1 MIWKA
6 SNHKALMFK
15 RFFIKNSINVLLLR
29 ISGIVFMF
37 LLTLFLTNFFSAE
50 IVGQYDF
57 VRSTIMIL
65 SGASLL
71 GTNQAII
78 YYSGILTSN
87 KSFGSIRFIYFKM
100 IFLILIACAVLYMPM
115 LIVEKETINQI
126 FNKQGAYEL
135 INLSLQGLL
144 FYSITM
150 LNIDT
155 IRALKHTLIS
165 EAFRNLFRYTPFFVF
180 SAVLYIIDQPE
191 DLVVWFIYSFLVLF
205 IISTIVV
212 FSILF
217 KKDFPKNADQHF
229 SSIDI
234 LKTSYP
240 MALSAISYFLMQSTD
255 VLFISAYDT
264 FESVA
269 YYSIAVKLA
278 TVTAL
283 ALISANIVIAPKI
296 ASIYNEKNFSELK
309 LILKKAT
316 RTNVLISL
324 PIIILLICFSD
335 YVLSMF
341 GSNYVFAKNALWILL
356 FAQFFNSITGPSALY
371 LNMTGRQKKLNVI
384 LLISLT
390 INLVLNILLVPTF
403 GMLGAAIATTT
414 SFVLSKAFASAL
426 VFYLDNVK
434 TFIS

>member
-1 MIWKA
+1 MLK
-6 SNHKALMFK
+6 NFL
-15 RFFIKNSINVLLLR
+15 IKNSLKVLLLR
-29 ISGIVFMF
+29 ASGILLMF
-37 LLTLFLTNFFSAE
+37 LLSLFLTNSFSAE

-57 VRSTIMIL
+57 VRSFLMIL

-78 YYSGILTSN
+78 YYSGILTSK
-87 KSFGSIRFIYFKM
+87 KSFGSIKSIYFKM
-100 IFLILIACAVLYMPM
+100 NFLILVACAILYTP
-115 LIVEKETINQI
+115 LLVIDKEIINQI

-135 INLSLQGLL
+135 VSLSLQGLV

-165 EAFRNLFRYTPFFVF
+165 EGFRNIFRYTPFFIF
-180 SAVLYIIDQPE
+180 SIILYIIDSPE
-191 DLVVWFIYSFLVLF
+191 DLVLWFIYSFVVIF
-205 IISTIVV
+205 VISTAVV
-212 FSILF
+212 YLF
-217 KKDFPKNADQHF
+217 LFNKNFPKSAAHNF
-229 SSIDI
+229 SSTEI
-234 LKTSYP
+234 LRASYP

-283 ALISANIVIAPKI
+283 ALISVNIVIAPKI
-296 ASIYNEKNFSELK
+296 ASIYNDKNFSQLK

-316 RTNVLISL
+316 RINVVISL
-324 PIIILLICFSD
+324 PIIVLLLLFSE
-335 YVLSMF
+335 YVLSTF
-341 GSNYVFAKNALWILL
+341 GSNYILAKNALWVLL
-356 FAQFFNSITGPSALY
+356 IAQFFNSVTGPSALY

-384 LLISLT
+384 LVISLL
-390 INLVLNILLVPTF
+390 INVVLNIILVPDF
-403 GMLGAAIATTT
+403 GMLGAAISTTT
-414 SFVLSKAFASAL
+414 SFVISKILASAL

>member
-1 MIWKA
+1 MLK
-6 SNHKALMFK
+6 NFL
-15 RFFIKNSINVLLLR
+15 IKNSLKVLLLR
-29 ISGIVFMF
+29 ASGILLMF
-37 LLTLFLTNFFSAE
+37 LLSLFLTNSFSAE

-57 VRSTIMIL
+57 VRSFLMIL

-78 YYSGILTSN
+78 YYSGILTSK
-87 KSFGSIRFIYFKM
+87 KSFGSIKSIYFKM
-100 IFLILIACAVLYMPM
+100 NFLILVACAILYTP
-115 LIVEKETINQI
+115 LLVIDKEIINQI

-135 INLSLQGLL
+135 VSLSLQGLV

-165 EAFRNLFRYTPFFVF
+165 EGFRNVFRYMPFFIF
-180 SAVLYIIDQPE
+180 SIILYIIDSPE
-191 DLVVWFIYSFLVLF
+191 DLVLWFIYSFVVIF
-205 IISTIVV
+205 VISTAVV
-212 FSILF
+212 YLF
-217 KKDFPKNADQHF
+217 LFNKNFPKSAAHNF
-229 SSIDI
+229 SSTEI
-234 LKTSYP
+234 LRASFP

-283 ALISANIVIAPKI
+283 ALISVNIVIAPKI
-296 ASIYNEKNFSELK
+296 ASIYNDKNFSQLK

-316 RTNVLISL
+316 RINVVISL
-324 PIIILLICFSD
+324 PIIVLLLLFSEH
-335 YVLSMF
+335 VLSTF
-341 GSNYVFAKNALWILL
+341 GSNYILAKNALLVLL
-356 FAQFFNSITGPSALY
+356 IAQFFNSVTGPSALY

-384 LLISLT
+384 LVISLL
-390 INLVLNILLVPTF
+390 INVVLNIILVPDF
-403 GMLGAAIATTT
+403 GMLGAAISTTT
-414 SFVLSKAFASAL
+414 SFVISKILASAL

>member
-1 MIWKA
+1 
-6 SNHKALMFK
+6 
-15 RFFIKNSINVLLLR
+15 
-29 ISGIVFMF
+29 MF
-37 LLTLFLTNFFSAE
+37 LLSLFLTNSFSAE

-57 VRSTIMIL
+57 VRSFLMIL

-78 YYSGILTSN
+78 YYSGILTSK
-87 KSFGSIRFIYFKM
+87 KSFGSIKSIYFKM
-100 IFLILIACAVLYMPM
+100 NFLILIACAILYAP
-115 LIVEKETINQI
+115 LLVIDKEIINQI

-135 INLSLQGLL
+135 VSLSLQGLV

-165 EAFRNLFRYTPFFVF
+165 EGFRNIFRYTPFFIF
-180 SAVLYIIDQPE
+180 SIILYIIDSPE
-191 DLVVWFIYSFLVLF
+191 YLVLWFIYSFVVIF
-205 IISTIVV
+205 VISTVV
-212 FSILF
+212 VYFFLF
-217 KKDFPKNADQHF
+217 NKNFPKSAAHNF
-229 SSIDI
+229 SSTEI
-234 LKTSYP
+234 LRASYP

-283 ALISANIVIAPKI
+283 ALISVNIVIAPKI
-296 ASIYNEKNFSELK
+296 ASIYNDKNFYQLK

-316 RTNVLISL
+316 RMNVVISL
-324 PIIILLICFSD
+324 PIIIILLFFSE
-335 YVLSMF
+335 YVLSTF
-341 GSNYVFAKNALWILL
+341 GSNYILAKNALWILL
-356 FAQFFNSITGPSALY
+356 IAQFFNSITGPSALY

-384 LLISLT
+384 LVISLL
-390 INLVLNILLVPTF
+390 INVVLNIILVPDF
-403 GMLGAAIATTT
+403 GMLGAAISTTT
-414 SFVLSKAFASAL
+414 SFVISKILASAL

>member
-1 MIWKA
+1 
-6 SNHKALMFK
+6 
-15 RFFIKNSINVLLLR
+15 
-29 ISGIVFMF
+29 MF
-37 LLTLFLTNFFSAE
+37 LLSLFLTNSFSAE

-57 VRSTIMIL
+57 VRSFLMIL

-78 YYSGILTSN
+78 YYSGILTSK
-87 KSFGSIRFIYFKM
+87 KSFGSIKSIYFKM
-100 IFLILIACAVLYMPM
+100 NFLILVACAILYTP
-115 LIVEKETINQI
+115 LLVIDKEIINQI

-135 INLSLQGLL
+135 VSLSLQGLV

-165 EAFRNLFRYTPFFVF
+165 EGFRNIFRYTPFFIF
-180 SAVLYIIDQPE
+180 SIILYIIDSPE
-191 DLVVWFIYSFLVLF
+191 DLVLWFIYSFVVIF
-205 IISTIVV
+205 VISTAVV
-212 FSILF
+212 YLF
-217 KKDFPKNADQHF
+217 LFNKNFPKSAAHNF
-229 SSIDI
+229 SSTEI
-234 LKTSYP
+234 LRASFP

-283 ALISANIVIAPKI
+283 ALISVNIVIAPKI
-296 ASIYNEKNFSELK
+296 ASIYNDKNFSQLK

-316 RTNVLISL
+316 RINVVISL
-324 PIIILLICFSD
+324 PIIILLLLFSE
-335 YVLSMF
+335 YVLSTF
-341 GSNYVFAKNALWILL
+341 GSNYVLAKNALWILL
-356 FAQFFNSITGPSALY
+356 IAQFFNSITGPSALY

-384 LLISLT
+384 LVISLL
-390 INLVLNILLVPTF
+390 INVVLNIILVPAL
-403 GMLGAAIATTT
+403 GMLGAAISTTT
-414 SFVLSKAFASAL
+414 SFVISKILASAL

>member
-1 MIWKA
+1 
-6 SNHKALMFK
+6 MF
-15 RFFIKNSINVLLLR
+15 
-29 ISGIVFMF
+29 F
-37 LLTLFLTNFFSAE
+37 LSLFLTNSFSAE

-57 VRSTIMIL
+57 VRSSLMIL

-78 YYSGILTSN
+78 YYSGVLTSN
-87 KSFGSIRFIYFKM
+87 KSFGSIKSIYFKM
-100 IFLILIACAVLYMPM
+100 NFLILTACAVLYMPM
-115 LIVEKETINQI
+115 LMIEKETINQL

-135 INLSLQGLL
+135 VNLSLRGLI

-165 EAFRNLFRYTPFFVF
+165 EAFRNLFRYTPFFIF
-180 SAVLYIIDQPE
+180 SVILYIIDQPE
-191 DLVVWFIYSFLVLF
+191 DLAVWFLNSFIVLF

-212 FSILF
+212 YSLFF
-217 KKDFPKNADQHF
+217 KKDFPKTVHDHF

-234 LKTSYP
+234 LRTSYP

-283 ALISANIVIAPKI
+283 ALISVNIVIAPKI
-296 ASIYNEKNFSELK
+296 ASIYNDKNFSELK

-316 RTNVLISL
+316 RINVLISL
-324 PIIILLICFSD
+324 PIIILLICFSE
-335 YVLSMF
+335 YILSMF
-341 GSNYVFAKNALWILL
+341 GINYILAKNALWILL
-356 FAQFFNSITGPSALY
+356 IAQFFNSITGPSALY

-384 LLISLT
+384 LLISLI
-390 INLVLNILLVPTF
+390 INVVLNIFLVPTF

-414 SFVLSKAFASAL
+414 SFVLSKLFASAL

>member
-1 MIWKA
+1 ML
-6 SNHKALMFK
+6 NNFL
-15 RFFIKNSINVLLLR
+15 IKNSLKVLLLR
-29 ISGIVFMF
+29 ASGIVLMF
-37 LLTLFLTNFFSAE
+37 LLSLFLTNSFSAE

-57 VRSTIMIL
+57 VRSFLMIL

-78 YYSGILTSN
+78 YYSGILTSK
-87 KSFGSIRFIYFKM
+87 KSFGSIKSIYFKM
-100 IFLILIACAVLYMPM
+100 NFLILIACAILYAP
-115 LIVEKETINQI
+115 LLVIDKEIINQI

-135 INLSLQGLL
+135 VSLSLQGLV

-165 EAFRNLFRYTPFFVF
+165 EGFRNIFRYTPFFIF
-180 SAVLYIIDQPE
+180 SIILYIIDSPE
-191 DLVVWFIYSFLVLF
+191 YLVLWFIYSFVVIF
-205 IISTIVV
+205 VISTAVV
-212 FSILF
+212 YFFLF
-217 KKDFPKNADQHF
+217 NKNFPKSAAHNF
-229 SSIDI
+229 SSTEI
-234 LKTSYP
+234 LRASYP

-283 ALISANIVIAPKI
+283 ALISVNIVIAPKI
-296 ASIYNEKNFSELK
+296 ASIYNDKNFYQLK

-316 RTNVLISL
+316 RMNVVISL
-324 PIIILLICFSD
+324 PIIIILLFFSE
-335 YVLSMF
+335 YVLSTF
-341 GSNYVFAKNALWILL
+341 GSNYILAKNALWILL
-356 FAQFFNSITGPSALY
+356 IAQFFNSITGPSALY

-384 LLISLT
+384 LVISLL
-390 INLVLNILLVPTF
+390 INVVLNIILVPDF
-403 GMLGAAIATTT
+403 GMLGAAISTTT
-414 SFVLSKAFASAL
+414 SFVISKILASAL

>member
-1 MIWKA
+1 MLKIF
-6 SNHKALMFK
+6 L
-15 RFFIKNSINVLLLR
+15 IKNSLKVLLLR
-29 ISGIVFMF
+29 ASGIVLMF
-37 LLTLFLTNFFSAE
+37 LLSLFLTNSFSAE

-57 VRSTIMIL
+57 VRSFLMIL

-78 YYSGILTSN
+78 YYSGILTSK
-87 KSFGSIRFIYFKM
+87 KSFGSIKSIYFKM
-100 IFLILIACAVLYMPM
+100 NFLILIACAILYAP
-115 LIVEKETINQI
+115 LLVIDKEVINQI

-135 INLSLQGLL
+135 VSLSLQGLV

-165 EAFRNLFRYTPFFVF
+165 EGFRNIFRYTPFFIF
-180 SAVLYIIDQPE
+180 SIILYIIDSPE
-191 DLVVWFIYSFLVLF
+191 YLVLWFIYGFVVIF
-205 IISTIVV
+205 VISTAVV
-212 FSILF
+212 YFFLF
-217 KKDFPKNADQHF
+217 NKNFPKSAAHNF
-229 SSIDI
+229 SSTEI
-234 LKTSYP
+234 LRASYP

-283 ALISANIVIAPKI
+283 ALISVNIVIAPKI
-296 ASIYNEKNFSELK
+296 ASIYNDKNFYQLK

-316 RTNVLISL
+316 RMNVVISL
-324 PIIILLICFSD
+324 PIIIILLFFSE
-335 YVLSMF
+335 YVLSTF
-341 GSNYVFAKNALWILL
+341 GSNYILAKNALWILL
-356 FAQFFNSITGPSALY
+356 IAQFFNSITGPSALY

-384 LLISLT
+384 LVISLL
-390 INLVLNILLVPTF
+390 INVVLNIILVPDF
-403 GMLGAAIATTT
+403 GMLGAAISTTT
-414 SFVLSKAFASAL
+414 SFVISKILASAL

>member
-1 MIWKA
+1 MLK
-6 SNHKALMFK
+6 NFL
-15 RFFIKNSINVLLLR
+15 IKNSLKVLLLR
-29 ISGIVFMF
+29 ASGIVLMF
-37 LLTLFLTNFFSAE
+37 LLSLFLTNSFSAE

-57 VRSTIMIL
+57 VRSFLMIL

-78 YYSGILTSN
+78 YYSGILTSK
-87 KSFGSIRFIYFKM
+87 KSFGSIKSIYFKM
-100 IFLILIACAVLYMPM
+100 NFLILIACAILYAP
-115 LIVEKETINQI
+115 LLVIDKEVINQI

-135 INLSLQGLL
+135 VSLSLQGLV

-165 EAFRNLFRYTPFFVF
+165 EGFRNIFRYTPFFIF
-180 SAVLYIIDQPE
+180 SIILYIIETPE
-191 DLVVWFIYSFLVLF
+191 DLVLWFIYSFVVIF
-205 IISTIVV
+205 VISTAVV
-212 FSILF
+212 YFFLF
-217 KKDFPKNADQHF
+217 NKNFPKSAAHNF
-229 SSIDI
+229 SSTEI
-234 LKTSYP
+234 LRASYP

-283 ALISANIVIAPKI
+283 ALISVNIVIAPKI
-296 ASIYNEKNFSELK
+296 ASIYNDKNFYQLK

-316 RTNVLISL
+316 RMNVVISL
-324 PIIILLICFSD
+324 PIIIILLFFSE
-335 YVLSMF
+335 YVLSTF
-341 GSNYVFAKNALWILL
+341 GSNYILAKNALWILL
-356 FAQFFNSITGPSALY
+356 IAQFFNSITGPSALY

-384 LLISLT
+384 LVISLL
-390 INLVLNILLVPTF
+390 INVVLNIILVPDF
-403 GMLGAAIATTT
+403 GMLGAAISTTT
-414 SFVLSKAFASAL
+414 SFVISKILASAL

>member
-1 MIWKA
+1 MLK
-6 SNHKALMFK
+6 NFL
-15 RFFIKNSINVLLLR
+15 IKNSLKVLLLR
-29 ISGIVFMF
+29 ASGILLMF
-37 LLTLFLTNFFSAE
+37 LLSLFLTNSFSAE

-57 VRSTIMIL
+57 VRSFLMIL

-78 YYSGILTSN
+78 YYSGILTSE
-87 KSFGSIRFIYFKM
+87 KSFGSIKSIYFKM
-100 IFLILIACAVLYMPM
+100 NFLILTACAILYTP
-115 LIVEKETINQI
+115 LIVIDKEIINQI

-135 INLSLQGLL
+135 VSLSLHGLV

-165 EAFRNLFRYTPFFVF
+165 EGFRNIFRYTPFFIF
-180 SAVLYIIDQPE
+180 SIILYIIESPE
-191 DLVVWFIYSFLVLF
+191 DLVLWFIYSFVVIF
-205 IISTIVV
+205 VISTAVV
-212 FSILF
+212 YFFLF
-217 KKDFPKNADQHF
+217 NKNFPKSAVRNF
-229 SSIDI
+229 SSTEI
-234 LKTSYP
+234 LRASFP

-283 ALISANIVIAPKI
+283 ALISVNIVIAPKI
-296 ASIYNEKNFSELK
+296 ASIYNDKNFSQLK

-316 RTNVLISL
+316 RINVVISL
-324 PIIILLICFSD
+324 PIIILLLFFSE
-335 YVLSMF
+335 YVLSTF
-341 GSNYVFAKNALWILL
+341 GSNYILAKNALWILL
-356 FAQFFNSITGPSALY
+356 IAQFFNSITGPSALY

-384 LLISLT
+384 LVISLL
-390 INLVLNILLVPTF
+390 INVVLNIILVPNF
-403 GMLGAAIATTT
+403 GMLGAAISTTT
-414 SFVLSKAFASAL
+414 SFVISKILASAL

>member
-1 MIWKA
+1 MLK
-6 SNHKALMFK
+6 NFL
-15 RFFIKNSINVLLLR
+15 IKNSLKVLLLR
-29 ISGIVFMF
+29 ASGIVLMF
-37 LLTLFLTNFFSAE
+37 LLSLFLTNSFSAE

-57 VRSTIMIL
+57 VRSFLMIL

-78 YYSGILTSN
+78 YYSGILTSK
-87 KSFGSIRFIYFKM
+87 KSFGSIKSIYFKM
-100 IFLILIACAVLYMPM
+100 NFLILIACAILYAP
-115 LIVEKETINQI
+115 LLVIDKEVINQI

-135 INLSLQGLL
+135 VSLSLQGLV

-165 EAFRNLFRYTPFFVF
+165 EGFRNIFRYMPFFIF
-180 SAVLYIIDQPE
+180 SIILYIIDSPE
-191 DLVVWFIYSFLVLF
+191 DLVLWFIYSFVVIF
-205 IISTIVV
+205 VISTAAVY
-212 FSILF
+212 FFLF
-217 KKDFPKNADQHF
+217 KKNFPKSLTHNF
-229 SSIDI
+229 SSTEI
-234 LKTSYP
+234 LRTSYP

-283 ALISANIVIAPKI
+283 ALISVNIVIAPKI
-296 ASIYNEKNFSELK
+296 ASIYNDKNFSQLK

-316 RTNVLISL
+316 RINVVISL
-324 PIIILLICFSD
+324 PIIILLLFFSE
-335 YVLSMF
+335 YVLSTF
-341 GSNYVFAKNALWILL
+341 GSNYILAKNALWILL
-356 FAQFFNSITGPSALY
+356 IAQFFNSITGPSALY
-371 LNMTGRQKKLNVI
+371 LNMTGRQKKLNGILVI
-384 LLISLT
+384 SLLI
-390 INLVLNILLVPTF
+390 NVVLNIILVPDF
-403 GMLGAAIATTT
+403 GMLGAAISTTT
-414 SFVLSKAFASAL
+414 SFVISKILASAL

>member
-1 MIWKA
+1 
-6 SNHKALMFK
+6 
-15 RFFIKNSINVLLLR
+15 
-29 ISGIVFMF
+29 MF
-37 LLTLFLTNFFSAE
+37 LLSLFLTNSFSAE

-57 VRSTIMIL
+57 VRSFLMIL

-78 YYSGILTSN
+78 YYSGILTSK
-87 KSFGSIRFIYFKM
+87 KSFGSVKSIYFKM
-100 IFLILIACAVLYMPM
+100 NFLILVACAILYTP
-115 LIVEKETINQI
+115 LLVIDKEIINQI

-135 INLSLQGLL
+135 VSLSLQGLV

-165 EAFRNLFRYTPFFVF
+165 EGFRNIFRYTPFFIF
-180 SAVLYIIDQPE
+180 SIILYIIDSPE
-191 DLVVWFIYSFLVLF
+191 DLVLWFIYSFVVIF
-205 IISTIVV
+205 VISTAVV
-212 FSILF
+212 YLF
-217 KKDFPKNADQHF
+217 LFNKNFPKSAAHNF
-229 SSIDI
+229 SSTEI
-234 LKTSYP
+234 LRASYP

-283 ALISANIVIAPKI
+283 ALISVNIVIAPKI
-296 ASIYNEKNFSELK
+296 ASIYNDKNFSQLK

-316 RTNVLISL
+316 RISVVISL
-324 PIIILLICFSD
+324 PIIILLLLFSE
-335 YVLSMF
+335 YVLSTF
-341 GSNYVFAKNALWILL
+341 GSNYILAKNALWILL
-356 FAQFFNSITGPSALY
+356 IAQFFNSITGPSALY

-384 LLISLT
+384 LVISLL
-390 INLVLNILLVPTF
+390 INVVLNIILVPDF
-403 GMLGAAIATTT
+403 GMLGAAISTTT
-414 SFVLSKAFASAL
+414 SFVISKILASAL

>member
-1 MIWKA
+1 
-6 SNHKALMFK
+6 
-15 RFFIKNSINVLLLR
+15 
-29 ISGIVFMF
+29 MF
-37 LLTLFLTNFFSAE
+37 LLSLFLTNSFSAE

-57 VRSTIMIL
+57 VRSFLMIL

-78 YYSGILTSN
+78 YYSGILTSK
-87 KSFGSIRFIYFKM
+87 KSFGSIKSIYFKM
-100 IFLILIACAVLYMPM
+100 NFLILIACAILYAP
-115 LIVEKETINQI
+115 LLVIDKEVINQI

-135 INLSLQGLL
+135 VSLSLQGLV

-165 EAFRNLFRYTPFFVF
+165 EGFRNIFRYTPFFIF
-180 SAVLYIIDQPE
+180 SIILYIIDSPE
-191 DLVVWFIYSFLVLF
+191 YLVLWFIYSFVVIF
-205 IISTIVV
+205 VISTAVV
-212 FSILF
+212 YFFLF
-217 KKDFPKNADQHF
+217 NKNFPKSAAHNF
-229 SSIDI
+229 SSTEI
-234 LKTSYP
+234 LRASYP

-283 ALISANIVIAPKI
+283 ALISVNIVIAPKI
-296 ASIYNEKNFSELK
+296 ASIYNDKNFYQLK

-316 RTNVLISL
+316 RMNVVISL
-324 PIIILLICFSD
+324 PIIIILLFFSE
-335 YVLSMF
+335 YVLSTF
-341 GSNYVFAKNALWILL
+341 GSNYILAKNALWILL
-356 FAQFFNSITGPSALY
+356 IAQFFNSITGPSALY
-371 LNMTGRQKKLNVI
+371 LNMTGRQKKLNGILVI
-384 LLISLT
+384 SLLI
-390 INLVLNILLVPTF
+390 NVVLNIILVPDF
-403 GMLGAAIATTT
+403 GMLGAAISTTT
-414 SFVLSKAFASAL
+414 SFVISKILASAL

>member
-1 MIWKA
+1 MLK
-6 SNHKALMFK
+6 NFL
-15 RFFIKNSINVLLLR
+15 IKNSLKVLLLR
-29 ISGIVFMF
+29 ASGIVLMF
-37 LLTLFLTNFFSAE
+37 LLSLFLTNSFSAE

-57 VRSTIMIL
+57 VRSFLMIL

-78 YYSGILTSN
+78 YYSGILTSK
-87 KSFGSIRFIYFKM
+87 KSFGSIKSIYFKM
-100 IFLILIACAVLYMPM
+100 NFLILIACAILYAP
-115 LIVEKETINQI
+115 LLVIDKEIINQI

-135 INLSLQGLL
+135 VSLSLQGLV

-165 EAFRNLFRYTPFFVF
+165 EGFRNIFRYTPFFIF
-180 SAVLYIIDQPE
+180 SIILYIIDSPE
-191 DLVVWFIYSFLVLF
+191 YLVLWFIYGFVVIF
-205 IISTIVV
+205 VISTAVV
-212 FSILF
+212 YFFLF
-217 KKDFPKNADQHF
+217 NKNFPKSAAHNF
-229 SSIDI
+229 SSTEI
-234 LKTSYP
+234 LRASYP

-283 ALISANIVIAPKI
+283 ALISVNIVIAPKI
-296 ASIYNEKNFSELK
+296 ASIYNDKNFYQLK

-316 RTNVLISL
+316 RMNVVISL
-324 PIIILLICFSD
+324 PIIIILLFFSE
-335 YVLSMF
+335 YVLSTF
-341 GSNYVFAKNALWILL
+341 GSNYILAKNALWILL
-356 FAQFFNSITGPSALY
+356 IAQFFNSITGPSALY

-384 LLISLT
+384 LVISLL
-390 INLVLNILLVPTF
+390 INVVLNIILVPDF
-403 GMLGAAIATTT
+403 GMLGAAISTTT
-414 SFVLSKAFASAL
+414 SFVISKILASAL

>member
-1 MIWKA
+1 
-6 SNHKALMFK
+6 
-15 RFFIKNSINVLLLR
+15 
-29 ISGIVFMF
+29 MF
-37 LLTLFLTNFFSAE
+37 LLSLFLTNSFSAE

-57 VRSTIMIL
+57 VRSFLMIL

-78 YYSGILTSN
+78 YYSGILTSK
-87 KSFGSIRFIYFKM
+87 KSFGSIKSIYFKM
-100 IFLILIACAVLYMPM
+100 NFLILIACAILYAP
-115 LIVEKETINQI
+115 LLVIDKEIINQI

-135 INLSLQGLL
+135 VSLSLQGLV

-165 EAFRNLFRYTPFFVF
+165 EGFRNIFRYTPFFIF
-180 SAVLYIIDQPE
+180 SIILYIIDSPE
-191 DLVVWFIYSFLVLF
+191 YLVLWFIYSFVVIF
-205 IISTIVV
+205 VISTVV
-212 FSILF
+212 VYFFLF
-217 KKDFPKNADQHF
+217 NKNFPKSAAHNF
-229 SSIDI
+229 SSTEI
-234 LKTSYP
+234 LRASFP

-283 ALISANIVIAPKI
+283 ALISVNIVIAPKI
-296 ASIYNEKNFSELK
+296 ASIYNDKNFYQLK

-316 RTNVLISL
+316 RMNVVISL
-324 PIIILLICFSD
+324 PIIIILLFFSE
-335 YVLSMF
+335 YVLSTF
-341 GSNYVFAKNALWILL
+341 GSNYILAKNALWILL
-356 FAQFFNSITGPSALY
+356 IAQFFNSITGPSALY

-384 LLISLT
+384 LVISLL
-390 INLVLNILLVPTF
+390 INVVLNIILVPDF
-403 GMLGAAIATTT
+403 GMLGAAISTTT
-414 SFVLSKAFASAL
+414 SFVISKILASVL

>member
-1 MIWKA
+1 MLK
-6 SNHKALMFK
+6 NFL
-15 RFFIKNSINVLLLR
+15 IKNSLKVLLLR
-29 ISGIVFMF
+29 ASGIVLMF
-37 LLTLFLTNFFSAE
+37 LLSLFLTNSFSAE

-57 VRSTIMIL
+57 VRSFLMIL

-78 YYSGILTSN
+78 YYSGILTSK
-87 KSFGSIRFIYFKM
+87 KSFGSIKSIYFKM
-100 IFLILIACAVLYMPM
+100 NFLILIACAILYAP
-115 LIVEKETINQI
+115 LLVIDKEIINQI

-135 INLSLQGLL
+135 VSLSLQGLV

-165 EAFRNLFRYTPFFVF
+165 EGFRNIFRYMPFFIF
-180 SAVLYIIDQPE
+180 SIILYIIDSPE
-191 DLVVWFIYSFLVLF
+191 DLVLWFIYSFVVIF
-205 IISTIVV
+205 VISTAVV
-212 FSILF
+212 YFFLF
-217 KKDFPKNADQHF
+217 KKNFPKSLTHNF
-229 SSIDI
+229 SSTEI
-234 LKTSYP
+234 LRTSYP

-283 ALISANIVIAPKI
+283 ALISVNIVIAPKI
-296 ASIYNEKNFSELK
+296 ASIYNDKNFSQLK

-316 RTNVLISL
+316 RINVVISL
-324 PIIILLICFSD
+324 PIIILLLFFSE
-335 YVLSMF
+335 YVLSTF
-341 GSNYVFAKNALWILL
+341 GSNYILAKNALWILL
-356 FAQFFNSITGPSALY
+356 IAQFFNSITGPSALY
-371 LNMTGRQKKLNVI
+371 LNMTGRQKKLNGILVI
-384 LLISLT
+384 SLLI
-390 INLVLNILLVPTF
+390 NVVLNIILVPDF
-403 GMLGAAIATTT
+403 GMLGAAISTTT
-414 SFVLSKAFASAL
+414 SFVISKTLASAL

>member
-1 MIWKA
+1 MYK
-6 SNHKALMFK
+6 NV
-15 RFFIKNSINVLLLR
+15 FIKNSLNVLLLR
-29 ISGIVFMF
+29 ISGIMLMF
-37 LLTLFLTNFFSAE
+37 LLSLFLTNSFSAE
-50 IVGQYDF
+50 LVGQYDF
-57 VRSTIMIL
+57 VRSTLMIL

-87 KSFGSIRFIYFKM
+87 KSFGSIKGVYFKM
-100 IFLILIACAVLYMPM
+100 NFLILIACAVLYVPI
-115 LIVEKETINQI
+115 LIIDKATINQI

-135 INLSLQGLL
+135 VNLSLQGLV

-180 SAVLYIIDQPE
+180 SVILYIIDQPE
-191 DLVVWFIYSFLVLF
+191 DLVVWFLNSFIVLF

-212 FSILF
+212 YSLFF
-217 KKDFPKNADQHF
+217 KKDFPKTVHDHF

-234 LKTSYP
+234 LRTSYP

-283 ALISANIVIAPKI
+283 ALISVNIVIAPKI
-296 ASIYNEKNFSELK
+296 ASIYNDKNFSELK

-316 RTNVLISL
+316 RINVLISL
-324 PIIILLICFSD
+324 PIIILLICFSE
-335 YVLSMF
+335 YILSMF
-341 GSNYVFAKNALWILL
+341 GINYILAKNALWILL
-356 FAQFFNSITGPSALY
+356 IAQFFNSITGPSALY

-384 LLISLT
+384 LLISLI
-390 INLVLNILLVPTF
+390 INVVLNIFLVPTF

-414 SFVLSKAFASAL
+414 SFVLSKVFASAL

>member
-1 MIWKA
+1 MLK
-6 SNHKALMFK
+6 NFL
-15 RFFIKNSINVLLLR
+15 IKNSLKVLLLR
-29 ISGIVFMF
+29 ASGIVLMF
-37 LLTLFLTNFFSAE
+37 LLSLFLTNSFSAE

-57 VRSTIMIL
+57 VRSFLMIL

-78 YYSGILTSN
+78 YYSGILTSK
-87 KSFGSIRFIYFKM
+87 KSFGSIKSIYFKM
-100 IFLILIACAVLYMPM
+100 NFLILIACAILYAP
-115 LIVEKETINQI
+115 LLVIDKEVINQI

-135 INLSLQGLL
+135 VSLSLQGLV

-165 EAFRNLFRYTPFFVF
+165 EGFRNIFRYTPFFIF
-180 SAVLYIIDQPE
+180 SIILYIIDSPE
-191 DLVVWFIYSFLVLF
+191 YLVLWFIYSFVVIF
-205 IISTIVV
+205 VISTVV
-212 FSILF
+212 VYFFLF
-217 KKDFPKNADQHF
+217 NKNFPKSAAHNF
-229 SSIDI
+229 SSTEI
-234 LKTSYP
+234 LRASYP

-283 ALISANIVIAPKI
+283 ALISVNIVIAPKI
-296 ASIYNEKNFSELK
+296 ASIYNDKNFYQLK

-316 RTNVLISL
+316 RMNVVISL
-324 PIIILLICFSD
+324 PIIIILLFFSE
-335 YVLSMF
+335 YVLSTF
-341 GSNYVFAKNALWILL
+341 GSNYILAKNALWILL
-356 FAQFFNSITGPSALY
+356 IAQFFNSITGPSALY

-384 LLISLT
+384 LVISLL
-390 INLVLNILLVPTF
+390 INVLLNIILVPDF
-403 GMLGAAIATTT
+403 GMLGAAISTTT
-414 SFVLSKAFASAL
+414 SFVISKILASAL

>member
-1 MIWKA
+1 
-6 SNHKALMFK
+6 MFK
-15 RFFIKNSINVLLLR
+15 NFLIKNSLNVLLLR
-29 ISGIVFMF
+29 ISGIILMF
-37 LLTLFLTNFFSAE
+37 FLSLFLTNSFSAE

-57 VRSTIMIL
+57 VRSTLMIL

-78 YYSGILTSN
+78 YYSGVLTSN
-87 KSFGSIRFIYFKM
+87 KSFGSIKSIYFKM
-100 IFLILIACAVLYMPM
+100 NFLILTACAVLYMPM
-115 LIVEKETINQI
+115 LMIEKETINQI

-135 INLSLQGLL
+135 VNLSLRGLI

-155 IRALKHTLIS
+155 IRALKHTVIS
-165 EAFRNLFRYTPFFVF
+165 EAFRNLFRYTPFFIF
-180 SAVLYIIDQPE
+180 SVILYIIDQPE
-191 DLVVWFIYSFLVLF
+191 DLAVWFLNSFIVLF

-212 FSILF
+212 YSLFF
-217 KKDFPKNADQHF
+217 KKDFPKTVHDHF

-234 LKTSYP
+234 LRTSYP

-283 ALISANIVIAPKI
+283 ALISVNIVIAPKI
-296 ASIYNEKNFSELK
+296 ASIYNDKNFSELK

-316 RTNVLISL
+316 RINVLISL
-324 PIIILLICFSD
+324 PIIILLICFSE
-335 YVLSMF
+335 YILSMF
-341 GSNYVFAKNALWILL
+341 GINYILAKNALWILL
-356 FAQFFNSITGPSALY
+356 IAQFFNSITGPSALY

-384 LLISLT
+384 LLISLI
-390 INLVLNILLVPTF
+390 INVVLNILLVPTF

-414 SFVLSKAFASAL
+414 SFVLSKLFASAL

>member
-1 MIWKA
+1 MLK
-6 SNHKALMFK
+6 NFL
-15 RFFIKNSINVLLLR
+15 IKNSLKVLLLR
-29 ISGIVFMF
+29 ASGIVLMF
-37 LLTLFLTNFFSAE
+37 LLSLFLTNSFSAE

-57 VRSTIMIL
+57 VRSFLMIL

-78 YYSGILTSN
+78 YYSGILTSK
-87 KSFGSIRFIYFKM
+87 KSFGSIKSIYFKM
-100 IFLILIACAVLYMPM
+100 NFLILIACAILYAP
-115 LIVEKETINQI
+115 LLVIDKEVINQI

-135 INLSLQGLL
+135 VSLSLQGLV

-165 EAFRNLFRYTPFFVF
+165 EGFRNIFRYTPFFIF
-180 SAVLYIIDQPE
+180 SIILYIIDSPE
-191 DLVVWFIYSFLVLF
+191 DLVSWFIYSFVVIF
-205 IISTIVV
+205 VISTAVV
-212 FSILF
+212 YFFLF
-217 KKDFPKNADQHF
+217 NKNFPKSAAHNF
-229 SSIDI
+229 SSTEI
-234 LKTSYP
+234 LRASYP

-283 ALISANIVIAPKI
+283 ALISVNIVIAPKI
-296 ASIYNEKNFSELK
+296 ASIYNDKNFYQLK

-316 RTNVLISL
+316 RMNVVISL
-324 PIIILLICFSD
+324 PIIIILLFFSE
-335 YVLSMF
+335 YVLSTF
-341 GSNYVFAKNALWILL
+341 GSNYILAKNALWILL
-356 FAQFFNSITGPSALY
+356 IAQFFNSITGPSALY

-384 LLISLT
+384 LVISLL
-390 INLVLNILLVPTF
+390 INVVLNIILVPDF
-403 GMLGAAIATTT
+403 GMLGAAISTTT
-414 SFVLSKAFASAL
+414 SFVISKTLASAL

>member
-1 MIWKA
+1 
-6 SNHKALMFK
+6 
-15 RFFIKNSINVLLLR
+15 
-29 ISGIVFMF
+29 MF
-37 LLTLFLTNFFSAE
+37 LLSLFLTNSFSAE

-57 VRSTIMIL
+57 VRSFLMIL

-78 YYSGILTSN
+78 YYSGILTSK
-87 KSFGSIRFIYFKM
+87 KSFGSIKSIYFKM
-100 IFLILIACAVLYMPM
+100 NFLILIACAILYAP
-115 LIVEKETINQI
+115 LLVIDKEVINQI

-135 INLSLQGLL
+135 VSLSLQGLV

-165 EAFRNLFRYTPFFVF
+165 EGFRNIFRYTPFFIF
-180 SAVLYIIDQPE
+180 SIILYIIDSPE
-191 DLVVWFIYSFLVLF
+191 YLVLWFIYSFVVIF
-205 IISTIVV
+205 VISTAVV
-212 FSILF
+212 YFFLF
-217 KKDFPKNADQHF
+217 NKNFPKSAAHNF
-229 SSIDI
+229 SSTEI
-234 LKTSYP
+234 LRASYP

-283 ALISANIVIAPKI
+283 ALISVNIVIAPKI
-296 ASIYNEKNFSELK
+296 ASIYNDKNFYQLK

-316 RTNVLISL
+316 RMNVVISL
-324 PIIILLICFSD
+324 PIIIILLFFSE
-335 YVLSMF
+335 YVLSTF
-341 GSNYVFAKNALWILL
+341 GSNYILAKNALWILL
-356 FAQFFNSITGPSALY
+356 IAQFFNSITGPSALY
-371 LNMTGRQKKLNVI
+371 LNMTGRQKKLNGILVI
-384 LLISLT
+384 SLLI
-390 INLVLNILLVPTF
+390 NVVLNIILVPDF
-403 GMLGAAIATTT
+403 GMLGAAISTTT
-414 SFVLSKAFASAL
+414 SFVISKTLASAL

>member
-1 MIWKA
+1 
-6 SNHKALMFK
+6 
-15 RFFIKNSINVLLLR
+15 
-29 ISGIVFMF
+29 MF
-37 LLTLFLTNFFSAE
+37 LLSLFLTNSFSAE

-57 VRSTIMIL
+57 VRSFLMIL

-78 YYSGILTSN
+78 YYSGILTSK
-87 KSFGSIRFIYFKM
+87 KSFGSIKSIYFKM
-100 IFLILIACAVLYMPM
+100 IFLILIACAILYTP
-115 LIVEKETINQI
+115 LIVIDKEIINQI

-135 INLSLQGLL
+135 VSLSLHGLV

-165 EAFRNLFRYTPFFVF
+165 EGFRNVFRYTPFFIF
-180 SAVLYIIDQPE
+180 SIILYIIDSPE
-191 DLVVWFIYSFLVLF
+191 DLVVWFIYSFVVIF
-205 IISTIVV
+205 VISTAVV
-212 FSILF
+212 YFFLF
-217 KKDFPKNADQHF
+217 KKSFPKSAAHNF
-229 SSIDI
+229 SSTEI
-234 LKTSYP
+234 LRTSYP

-283 ALISANIVIAPKI
+283 ALISVNIVIAPKI
-296 ASIYNEKNFSELK
+296 ASIYNDKNFSQLK

-316 RTNVLISL
+316 RINVVISL
-324 PIIILLICFSD
+324 PIIILLLLFSE
-335 YVLSMF
+335 YVLSTF
-341 GSNYVFAKNALWILL
+341 GSNYILAKNALWILL
-356 FAQFFNSITGPSALY
+356 IAQFFNSITGPSALY

-384 LLISLT
+384 LVTSLLI
-390 INLVLNILLVPTF
+390 NVVLNIILVPAL
-403 GMLGAAIATTT
+403 GMLGAAISTTT
-414 SFVLSKAFASAL
+414 SFVISKILASAL

>member
-1 MIWKA
+1 
-6 SNHKALMFK
+6 
-15 RFFIKNSINVLLLR
+15 
-29 ISGIVFMF
+29 MF
-37 LLTLFLTNFFSAE
+37 LLSLFLTNSFSAE

-57 VRSTIMIL
+57 VRSFLMIL

-78 YYSGILTSN
+78 YYSGILTSK
-87 KSFGSIRFIYFKM
+87 KSFGSIKSIYFKM
-100 IFLILIACAVLYMPM
+100 NFLILIACAILYAP
-115 LIVEKETINQI
+115 LLVIDKEIINQI

-135 INLSLQGLL
+135 VSLSLQGLV

-165 EAFRNLFRYTPFFVF
+165 EGFRNIFRYTPFFIF
-180 SAVLYIIDQPE
+180 SIILYIIDSPE
-191 DLVVWFIYSFLVLF
+191 YLVLWFIYSFVVIF
-205 IISTIVV
+205 VISTAVV
-212 FSILF
+212 YFFLF
-217 KKDFPKNADQHF
+217 NKNFPKSAAHNF
-229 SSIDI
+229 SSTEI
-234 LKTSYP
+234 LRASYP

-283 ALISANIVIAPKI
+283 ALISVNIVIAPKI
-296 ASIYNEKNFSELK
+296 ASIYNDKNFYQLK

-316 RTNVLISL
+316 RMNVVISL
-324 PIIILLICFSD
+324 PIIIILLFFSE
-335 YVLSMF
+335 YVLSTF
-341 GSNYVFAKNALWILL
+341 GSNYILAKNALWILL
-356 FAQFFNSITGPSALY
+356 IAQFFNSITGPSALY

-384 LLISLT
+384 LVISLL
-390 INLVLNILLVPTF
+390 INVVLNIILVPDF
-403 GMLGAAIATTT
+403 GMLGAAISTTT
-414 SFVLSKAFASAL
+414 SFVISKILASAL

>member
-1 MIWKA
+1 
-6 SNHKALMFK
+6 
-15 RFFIKNSINVLLLR
+15 
-29 ISGIVFMF
+29 MF
-37 LLTLFLTNFFSAE
+37 LLSLFLTNSFSAE

-57 VRSTIMIL
+57 VRSFLMIL

-78 YYSGILTSN
+78 YYSGILTSK
-87 KSFGSIRFIYFKM
+87 KSFGSVKSIYFKM
-100 IFLILIACAVLYMPM
+100 NFLILVACAILYTP
-115 LIVEKETINQI
+115 LLVIDKEIINQI

-135 INLSLQGLL
+135 VSLSLQGLV

-165 EAFRNLFRYTPFFVF
+165 EGFRNIFRYTPFFIF
-180 SAVLYIIDQPE
+180 SIILYIIDSPE
-191 DLVVWFIYSFLVLF
+191 DLVLWFIYSFVVIF
-205 IISTIVV
+205 VISTAVV
-212 FSILF
+212 YLF
-217 KKDFPKNADQHF
+217 LFNKNFPKSAAHNF
-229 SSIDI
+229 SSTEI
-234 LKTSYP
+234 LRASYP

-283 ALISANIVIAPKI
+283 ALISVNIVIAPKI
-296 ASIYNEKNFSELK
+296 ASIYNDKNFSQLK

-316 RTNVLISL
+316 RINVVISL
-324 PIIILLICFSD
+324 PIIILLLFFSEH
-335 YVLSMF
+335 VLSTF
-341 GSNYVFAKNALWILL
+341 GSNYILAKNALWILL
-356 FAQFFNSITGPSALY
+356 IAQFFNSITGPSALY

-384 LLISLT
+384 LVTSLLI
-390 INLVLNILLVPTF
+390 NVVLNIILVPAL
-403 GMLGAAIATTT
+403 GMLGAAISTTT
-414 SFVLSKAFASAL
+414 SFVISKILASAL

>member
-1 MIWKA
+1 
-6 SNHKALMFK
+6 
-15 RFFIKNSINVLLLR
+15 
-29 ISGIVFMF
+29 MF
-37 LLTLFLTNFFSAE
+37 LLSLFLTNSFSAE

-57 VRSTIMIL
+57 VRSFLMIL

-78 YYSGILTSN
+78 YYSGILTSK
-87 KSFGSIRFIYFKM
+87 KSFGSIKSIYFKM
-100 IFLILIACAVLYMPM
+100 NFLILVACAILYTP
-115 LIVEKETINQI
+115 LLVIDKEIINQI

-135 INLSLQGLL
+135 VSLSLQGLV

-165 EAFRNLFRYTPFFVF
+165 EGFRNVFRYMPFFIF
-180 SAVLYIIDQPE
+180 SIILYIIDSPE
-191 DLVVWFIYSFLVLF
+191 DLVLWFIYSFVVIF
-205 IISTIVV
+205 VISTAVV
-212 FSILF
+212 YLF
-217 KKDFPKNADQHF
+217 LFNKNFPKSAAHNF
-229 SSIDI
+229 SSTEI
-234 LKTSYP
+234 LRASYP

-283 ALISANIVIAPKI
+283 ALISVNIVIAPKI
-296 ASIYNEKNFSELK
+296 ASIYNDKNFSQLK

-316 RTNVLISL
+316 RINVVISL
-324 PIIILLICFSD
+324 PIIILLLFFSE
-335 YVLSMF
+335 YVLSTF
-341 GSNYVFAKNALWILL
+341 GSNYILAKNALWILL
-356 FAQFFNSITGPSALY
+356 IAQFFNSITGPSALY

-384 LLISLT
+384 LLISLV
-390 INLVLNILLVPTF
+390 INIVLNFLLVPAF
-403 GMLGAAIATTT
+403 GMLGAAISTTT
-414 SFVLSKAFASAL
+414 SFVISKILASAL

>member
-1 MIWKA
+1 MLK
-6 SNHKALMFK
+6 NFL
-15 RFFIKNSINVLLLR
+15 IKNSLKVLLLR
-29 ISGIVFMF
+29 ASGIVLMF
-37 LLTLFLTNFFSAE
+37 LLSLFLTNSFSAE

-57 VRSTIMIL
+57 VRSFLMIL

-78 YYSGILTSN
+78 YYSGILTSK
-87 KSFGSIRFIYFKM
+87 KSFGSIKSIYFKM
-100 IFLILIACAVLYMPM
+100 NFLILIACAILYAP
-115 LIVEKETINQI
+115 LLVIDKEVINQI

-135 INLSLQGLL
+135 VSLSLQGLV

-165 EAFRNLFRYTPFFVF
+165 EGFRNIFRYTPFFIF
-180 SAVLYIIDQPE
+180 SIILYIIDSPE
-191 DLVVWFIYSFLVLF
+191 YLVLWFIYSFVVIF
-205 IISTIVV
+205 VISTAVV
-212 FSILF
+212 YFFLF
-217 KKDFPKNADQHF
+217 NKNFPKSAAHNF
-229 SSIDI
+229 SSTEI
-234 LKTSYP
+234 LRASYP

-283 ALISANIVIAPKI
+283 ALISVNIVIAPKI
-296 ASIYNEKNFSELK
+296 ASIYNDKNFSQLK

-316 RTNVLISL
+316 RINVVISL
-324 PIIILLICFSD
+324 PIIILLLFFSE
-335 YVLSMF
+335 YVLSTF
-341 GSNYVFAKNALWILL
+341 GSNYILAKNALWILL
-356 FAQFFNSITGPSALY
+356 IAQFFNSITGPSALY

-384 LLISLT
+384 LVISLL
-390 INLVLNILLVPTF
+390 INVVLNIILVPDF
-403 GMLGAAIATTT
+403 GMLGAAISTTT
-414 SFVLSKAFASAL
+414 SFVISKILASAL

>member
-1 MIWKA
+1 MLK
-6 SNHKALMFK
+6 NFL
-15 RFFIKNSINVLLLR
+15 IKNSLKVLLLR
-29 ISGIVFMF
+29 ASGILLMF
-37 LLTLFLTNFFSAE
+37 LLSLFLTNSFSAE

-57 VRSTIMIL
+57 VRSFLMIL

-78 YYSGILTSN
+78 YYSGILTSK
-87 KSFGSIRFIYFKM
+87 KSFGSIKSIYFKM
-100 IFLILIACAVLYMPM
+100 NFLILIACAILYAP
-115 LIVEKETINQI
+115 LLVIDKEIINQI

-135 INLSLQGLL
+135 VSLSLQGLV

-165 EAFRNLFRYTPFFVF
+165 EGFRNIFRYTPFFIF
-180 SAVLYIIDQPE
+180 SIILYIIDSPE
-191 DLVVWFIYSFLVLF
+191 YLVLWFIYSFVVIF
-205 IISTIVV
+205 VISTVV
-212 FSILF
+212 VYFFLF
-217 KKDFPKNADQHF
+217 NKNFPKSAAHNF
-229 SSIDI
+229 SSTEI
-234 LKTSYP
+234 LRASYP

-283 ALISANIVIAPKI
+283 ALISVNIVIAPKI
-296 ASIYNEKNFSELK
+296 ASIYNDKNFYQLK

-316 RTNVLISL
+316 RMNVVISL
-324 PIIILLICFSD
+324 PIIIILLFFSE
-335 YVLSMF
+335 YVLSTF
-341 GSNYVFAKNALWILL
+341 GSNYILAKNALWILL
-356 FAQFFNSITGPSALY
+356 IAQFFNSITGPSALY

-384 LLISLT
+384 LVISLL
-390 INLVLNILLVPTF
+390 INVLLNIILVPDF
-403 GMLGAAIATTT
+403 GMLGAAISTTT
-414 SFVLSKAFASAL
+414 SFVISKILASAL

>member
-1 MIWKA
+1 
-6 SNHKALMFK
+6 MFK
-15 RFFIKNSINVLLLR
+15 NFLIKNSLNVLLLR
-29 ISGIVFMF
+29 ISGIILMF
-37 LLTLFLTNFFSAE
+37 FLSLFLTNSFSAE

-57 VRSTIMIL
+57 VRSTLMIL

-78 YYSGILTSN
+78 YYSGVLTSN
-87 KSFGSIRFIYFKM
+87 KSFGSIKSIYFKM
-100 IFLILIACAVLYMPM
+100 NFLILTACAVLYMPM
-115 LIVEKETINQI
+115 LMIEKETINQI

-135 INLSLQGLL
+135 VNLSLRGLI

-155 IRALKHTLIS
+155 IRALKHTVIS
-165 EAFRNLFRYTPFFVF
+165 EAFRNLFRYTPFFIF
-180 SAVLYIIDQPE
+180 SVILYIIDQPE
-191 DLVVWFIYSFLVLF
+191 DLAVWFLNSFIVLF

-212 FSILF
+212 YSLFF
-217 KKDFPKNADQHF
+217 KKDFPKTVHDHF

-234 LKTSYP
+234 LRTSYP

-283 ALISANIVIAPKI
+283 ALISVNIVIAPKI
-296 ASIYNEKNFSELK
+296 ASIYNDKNFSELK

-316 RTNVLISL
+316 RINVLISL
-324 PIIILLICFSD
+324 PIIILLICFSE
-335 YVLSMF
+335 YILSMF
-341 GSNYVFAKNALWILL
+341 GINYILAKNALWILL
-356 FAQFFNSITGPSALY
+356 IAQFFNSITGPSALY

-384 LLISLT
+384 LLISLI
-390 INLVLNILLVPTF
+390 INVVLNIFLVPTF

-414 SFVLSKAFASAL
+414 SFVLSKVFASAL

>member
-1 MIWKA
+1 MLK
-6 SNHKALMFK
+6 NFL
-15 RFFIKNSINVLLLR
+15 IKNSLKVLLLR
-29 ISGIVFMF
+29 ASGIVLMF
-37 LLTLFLTNFFSAE
+37 LLSLFLTNSFSAE

-57 VRSTIMIL
+57 VRSFLMIL

-78 YYSGILTSN
+78 YYSGILTSK
-87 KSFGSIRFIYFKM
+87 KSFGSIKSIYFKM
-100 IFLILIACAVLYMPM
+100 NFLILIACAILYAP
-115 LIVEKETINQI
+115 LLVIDKEVINQI

-135 INLSLQGLL
+135 VSLSLQGLV

-165 EAFRNLFRYTPFFVF
+165 EGFRNIFRYTPFFIF
-180 SAVLYIIDQPE
+180 SIILYIIDSPE
-191 DLVVWFIYSFLVLF
+191 YLVLWFIYSFVVIF
-205 IISTIVV
+205 VISTAVV
-212 FSILF
+212 YFFLF
-217 KKDFPKNADQHF
+217 NKNFPKSAAHNF
-229 SSIDI
+229 SSTEI
-234 LKTSYP
+234 LRASYP

-283 ALISANIVIAPKI
+283 ALISVNIVIAPKI
-296 ASIYNEKNFSELK
+296 ASIYNDKNFYQLK

-316 RTNVLISL
+316 RMNVVISL
-324 PIIILLICFSD
+324 PIIIILLFFSE
-335 YVLSMF
+335 YVLSTF
-341 GSNYVFAKNALWILL
+341 GSNYILAKNALWILL
-356 FAQFFNSITGPSALY
+356 IAQFFNSITGPSALY

-384 LLISLT
+384 LVISLL
-390 INLVLNILLVPTF
+390 INIVLNIILVPDF
-403 GMLGAAIATTT
+403 GMLGAAISTTT
-414 SFVLSKAFASAL
+414 SFVISKILASAL

>member
-1 MIWKA
+1 
-6 SNHKALMFK
+6 
-15 RFFIKNSINVLLLR
+15 
-29 ISGIVFMF
+29 MF
-37 LLTLFLTNFFSAE
+37 LLSLFLTNSFSAE

-57 VRSTIMIL
+57 VRSFLMIL

-78 YYSGILTSN
+78 YYSGILTSK
-87 KSFGSIRFIYFKM
+87 KSFGSIKSIYFKM
-100 IFLILIACAVLYMPM
+100 NFLILIACAILYAP
-115 LIVEKETINQI
+115 LLVIDKEIINQI

-135 INLSLQGLL
+135 VSLSLQGLV

-165 EAFRNLFRYTPFFVF
+165 EGFRNIFRYTPFFIF
-180 SAVLYIIDQPE
+180 SIILYIIDSPE
-191 DLVVWFIYSFLVLF
+191 YLVLWFIYSFVVIF
-205 IISTIVV
+205 VISTAVV
-212 FSILF
+212 YFFLF
-217 KKDFPKNADQHF
+217 NKNFPKSAAHNF
-229 SSIDI
+229 SSTEI
-234 LKTSYP
+234 LRASYP

-283 ALISANIVIAPKI
+283 ALISVNIVIAPKI
-296 ASIYNEKNFSELK
+296 ASIYNDKNFYQLK

-316 RTNVLISL
+316 RMNVVISL
-324 PIIILLICFSD
+324 PIIIILLFFSE
-335 YVLSMF
+335 YVLSTF
-341 GSNYVFAKNALWILL
+341 GSNYILAKNALWILL
-356 FAQFFNSITGPSALY
+356 IAQFFNSITGPSALY

-384 LLISLT
+384 LVISLL
-390 INLVLNILLVPTF
+390 INVLLNIILVPDF
-403 GMLGAAIATTT
+403 GMLGAAISTTT
-414 SFVLSKAFASAL
+414 SFVISKILASAL